1 MAEDFSSRVL
11 GNRYIL
17 ETLLGRGGMG
27 IVFRAADRLTAQPVA
42 LKMVTAPSNLLM
54 FASMNDS
61 NDVRLALANEFKTLA
76 SLRHPYIISV
86 LDYGFDEQR
95 QPYFVM
101 ELLEDAQSLLK
112 AARQQPLEDQLE
124 LLMQVLQALAYLH
137 RRGVIHRDLKP
148 ENIVVR
154 HGHVKL
160 LDFGLAIAFDETMKE
175 DDHVVGTLPYLAPEL
190 LSGEAASKASDLY
203 AVGVIAYELF
213 AGRHPFPMSN
223 LNQLLLDIAQTE
235 PSPDPLEVD
244 EALVKLIL
252 RLLSK
257 NSAARYGDAADA
269 LREYAEITGLGSRY
283 ETAAI
288 RESFLQAAH
297 FVGREPELRL
307 LNEALTHVI
316 QERQGDAWLVGG
328 ESGIGKTR
336 LLDELRTQAL
346 VMGAQV
352 LSGQAISEG
361 GSPYQVWRD
370 VIRRLVV
377 QEELTLEEASIFKGL
392 VPDIEAL
399 LQREIPDA
407 PLLDAQ
413 ATQKRLHATVVEVLR
428 RQKQALVML
437 LEDVQW
443 AGSESMALASHVSQA
458 VNQLPVMLV
467 ASYRDD
473 EAPQLAAAL
482 PGMKLLT
489 LKRLERS
496 AIADLSASMLGKAGQ
511 QQRLVDLLTQQT
523 EGNVFFLV
531 EMVRA
536 LAEEAGQLD
545 DVGNMILPTRIFS
558 GGVQQIIR
566 RRLSRVSAADFPLLQ
581 VAAVAGRELDLALLR
596 VIAPEN
602 DLERW
607 LSTGL
612 NAAVL
617 TIQNEIWQ
625 FAHDKL
631 REGILSDLP
640 DSQSSR
646 LHQQVAEA
654 IERAYPNAP
663 EKSALLAYHWGLAGD
678 TDKELHYTQAAG
690 QQAARNSANVEAI
703 RYYSR
708 ALELLLQRPPSPT
721 RDTQELLLQLAL
733 GDSLIATR
741 GFAAPEVSTTFNR
754 AYALCEGLGDT
765 NLLFPVLWGLWSY
778 YTVAGELSTA
788 RSLAA
793 QFLKLATEANQAALI
808 LAGNYLEGATLF
820 WLGELNAIDKRL
832 ENFLAFSQRA
842 EDITFHIAPGE
853 DPEVS
858 CLSYN
863 AWLLWLLGYPEQAA
877 QRSQQAIALARELK
891 RAHSLA
897 FGLGF
902 AAWHHQYRRDTARV
916 EELADESIQLAAEHG
931 FPYWLAAGKI
941 LKGYTLVRQAK
952 PEPGLAQ
959 LEEGLAIWRMT
970 GAKLF
975 KPSFFLVRAE
985 AYHLVGQSD
994 RALEILDEA
1003 LNAIENTGERINE
1016 AEVNRFKGEILL
1028 HKGQAAEAETLFLKA
1043 VDTARQQGARSFELR
1058 AVVSLSHLWNT
1069 QGRREEARQRLSEI
1083 LSSLTEG
1090 VNTPDWVDAQ
1100 KLMETWTVRD

>member
-1 MAEDFSSRVL
+1 MAGESSPQVL
-11 GNRYIL
+11 GNRYVL

-27 IVFRAADRLTAQPVA
+27 SVYRAVDRLTAQPVA
-42 LKMVTAPSNLLM
+42 LKMVTAPSSRLLFSKM
-54 FASMNDS
+54 EDS
-61 NDVRLALANEFKTLA
+61 TDVRLALANEFKTLA

-86 LDYGFDEQR
+86 LDYGFDEER

-101 ELLEDAQSLLK
+101 ELLEGAQNLLK
-112 AARQQPLEDQLE
+112 AAQQQPLEGQMR
-124 LLMQVLQALAYLH
+124 LLLQVLQALAYLH

-148 ENIVVR
+148 DNIAVVNDQVR
-154 HGHVKL
+154 V
-160 LDFGLAIAFDETMKE
+160 LDFGLAVAFDETMKE
-175 DDHVVGTLPYLAPEL
+175 DESIVGTLPYLAPEL
-190 LSGEAASKASDLY
+190 LIGEAASKASDLY

-213 AGRHPFPMSN
+213 AGRHPFPMTSI
-223 LNQLLLDIAQTE
+223 NQLLLDIVQTP
-235 PSPDPLEVD
+235 PSPEPLEVD
-244 EALVKLIL
+244 APLVTLIL

-257 NSAARYGDAADA
+257 DPAARYADAADV
-269 LREYAEITGLGSRY
+269 LREYADLIGQGSQY
-283 ETAAI
+283 ETAAL

-297 FVGREPELRL
+297 FVGREAELRL
-307 LNEALTHVI
+307 LNEPLSRVI

-346 VMGAQV
+346 VKGA
-352 LSGQAISEG
+352 LALRGQAVSEG
-361 GSPYQVWRD
+361 GSPYQLWRD

-377 QEELTLEEASIFKGL
+377 QTELTFEEASILKGL
-392 VPDIEAL
+392 VPDIETL
-399 LQREIPDA
+399 LFREIPDA
-407 PLLDAQ
+407 PPLDAQ
-413 ATQKRLHATVVEVLR
+413 AAQRRLHAAIVEVLR
-428 RQKQALVML
+428 RQKQALVLL
-437 LEDVQW
+437 LEDMHW
-443 AGSESMALASHVSQA
+443 AGSESMALLAY
-458 VNQLPVMLV
+458 VNQVVHQLPVLVV

-473 EAPQLAAAL
+473 EAPQLPAAL
-482 PGMKLLT
+482 PGMNVVA
-489 LKRLERS
+489 LKRLERG
-496 AIADLSASMLGKAGQ
+496 AIADLSAAMLGKAGQ
-511 QQRLVDLLTQQT
+511 QQRVVDLLAQQT

-545 DVGNMILPTRIFS
+545 EVGNMVLPTRIIS
-558 GGVQQIIR
+558 GGVQQIVR
-566 RRLSRVSAADFPLLQ
+566 RRLGRVPSQDFPLLQ
-581 VAAVAGRELDLALLR
+581 AAAVAGRELDLALLR

-607 LSTGL
+607 LTTGL

-617 TIQNEIWQ
+617 NIQNEVWQ

-640 DSQSSR
+640 EGSSGG
-646 LHQQVAEA
+646 LHRQVAGA
-654 IERAYPNAP
+654 IEQAYPDMP
-663 EKSALLAYHWGLAGD
+663 EKSALLAYHWGQAGD
-678 TDKELHYTQAAG
+678 ADKELQYSQAAG
-690 QQAARNSANVEAI
+690 QQAARSSANIEAI

-708 ALELLLQRPPSPT
+708 ALELLLEQPPSPA

-778 YTVAGELSTA
+778 YTVAGELHTA
-788 RSLAA
+788 RSLAG
-793 QFLKLATEANQAALI
+793 QFLKLATEANHSALM
-808 LAGNYLEGATLF
+808 LAGNYLEGATQF
-820 WLGELNAIDKRL
+820 WLGELNLIGKKL
-832 ENFLAFSQRA
+832 ENFLAFSQRT
-842 EDITFHIAPGE
+842 EDVTFHIAPGE

-863 AWLLWLLGYPEQAA
+863 AWLLYLLGYPEQAA
-877 QRSQQAIALARELK
+877 QRSQQGIALARELK

-916 EELADESIQLAAEHG
+916 EALADESIQLAAEHG

-941 LKGYTLVRQAK
+941 LKGYTQVRGGQT
-952 PEPGLAQ
+952 ETGLAQ

-985 AYHLVGQSD
+985 AYHLAGQD
-994 RALEILDEA
+994 DVALETLDEA
-1003 LNAIENTGERINE
+1003 LAAIENTGERINE
-1016 AEVNRFKGEILL
+1016 AEVNRFKGEIVLQQ
-1028 HKGQAAEAETLFLKA
+1028 GQAGDAERLFLKA
-1043 VDTARQQGARSFELR
+1043 IEVARQQGARAFELR
-1058 AVVSLSHLWNT
+1058 ATVCLGHLWDS
-1069 QGRREEARQRLSEI
+1069 QGKGAGTRQRLSD
-1083 LSSLTEG
+1083 LLNSLTEG
-1090 VNTPDWVDAQ
+1090 EGTPDWVDARALLD
-1100 KLMETWTVRD
+1100 KWPA